1 MTNRVSYDFTGAA
14 VVVTGGT
21 GGLGN
26 RICRRFASQGA
37 RVAVVYLS
45 RVAVAQ
51 QLAAELLAEGAS
63 ASLAIQADVV
73 IEDQAVAPVYPPL
86 PKSRLDLVAAWDEP
100 LSFRRPG
107 LRRVAS

>member
-1 MTNRVSYDFTGAA
+1 MHPIPGEAVQPQQPIAA
-14 VVVTGGT
+14 D
-21 GGLGN
+21 
-26 RICRRFASQGA
+26 
-37 RVAVVYLS
+37 
-45 RVAVAQ
+45 
-51 QLAAELLAEGAS
+51 
-63 ASLAIQADVV
+63 SLAIQADVV